1 MKTIYISDKGDD
13 ANDGLTRETAVRS
26 WKLATKLAGGN
37 AEIDMRDASRERI
50 NEEIKQAGKRSPT
63 QTERR

>member
-13 ANDGLTRETAVRS
+13 KNDGLTKEGAVHS
-26 WKLATKLAGGN
+26 WKRATKLAGGD

-50 NEEIKQAGKRSPT
+50 NEEIKQAGKRT
-63 QTERR
+63 RA